1 MALKAEREPQP
12 IVRFR
17 HARGELDRA
26 PVGADRLVEL
36 LAALQDHAEK
46 VVRFRIRRRLRGR
59 LRKAS
64 LGLIGTVRS
73 QQSHALGDQ
82 LRRGLRLGGRG
93 PGLRRTGIGR
103 RRAKRA
109 YEASTVEPVRAGT

>member
-1 MALKAEREPQP
+1 MALKAKREPQP

-26 PVGADRLVEL
+26 LVGGDRLVEL
-36 LAALQDHAEK
+36 LAALQDDAEK
-46 VVRFRIRRRLRGR
+46 VMRFRIRRRLRGR
-59 LRKAS
+59 LRKS
-64 LGLIGTVRS
+64 PLGLVDTVRS

-103 RRAKRA
+103 RAKRA
-109 YEASTVEPVRAGT
+109 YEQAR